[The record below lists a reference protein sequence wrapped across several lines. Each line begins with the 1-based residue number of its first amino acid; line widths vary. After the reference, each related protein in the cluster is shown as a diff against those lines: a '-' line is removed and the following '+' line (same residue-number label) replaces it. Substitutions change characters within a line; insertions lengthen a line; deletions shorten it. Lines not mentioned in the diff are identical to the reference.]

1 MFSDGAIPRKMVKGE
16 THKHKPGNN
25 SNSNRFRFVPPFTTT
40 SAESSDTGRC
50 SLQRR
55 QRDDDG
61 DRSKQGPAGCGT
73 GGDYGEEF
81 IFRGAEDEGPPP
93 GDSVKGSVG
102 DGPLSAACLP
112 VQSGVHGIA
121 GRVGKEKG
129 GRGGGKNARSGRR
142 RKSTS
147 FRGQFYF
154 GTWNKRGARGQTTFI
169 PPPPTPPTSTST
181 TTTTTTSILSAAADD
196 GDATNMTSA
205 LTATVTSNA
214 VTSSTAPPSPS
225 APPPV
230 PGDPHRCRAPTARSQ
245 STTRRLQT
253 GMETRLASSIDC

>member
-147 FRGQFYF
+147 FRGQRHAPFLKPMNRLRTELAEIRQRQQF
-154 GTWNKRGARGQTTFI
+154 LKRILLRDMEQTRRQR
-169 PPPPTPPTSTST
+169 PNHLYS
-181 TTTTTTSILSAAADD
+181 
-196 GDATNMTSA
+196 
-205 LTATVTSNA
+205 
-214 VTSSTAPPSPS
+214 PPS
-225 APPPV
+225 
-230 PGDPHRCRAPTARSQ
+230 HPTHLYLHHYHHHHLYPFS
-245 STTRRLQT
+245 RR
-253 GMETRLASSIDC
+253 R